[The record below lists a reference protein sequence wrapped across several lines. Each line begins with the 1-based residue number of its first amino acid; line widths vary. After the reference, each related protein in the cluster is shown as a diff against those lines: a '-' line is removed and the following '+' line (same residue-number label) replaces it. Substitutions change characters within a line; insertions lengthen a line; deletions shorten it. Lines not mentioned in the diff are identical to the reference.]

1 MDTPRAA
8 VRRVATSWALIGV
21 GATAVLG
28 ATGFAYADLM
38 RAPAGETAA
47 FPSQIS
53 PPLNG
58 GTTTT
63 TSAKPSYAPK
73 THTRSGG
80 S

>member
-1 MDTPRAA
+1 M
-8 VRRVATSWALIGV
+8 ATSWALIGV
-21 GATAVLG
+21 GAAGVLG

-38 RAPAGETAA
+38 KAPAGETAA
-47 FPSQIS
+47 FPAQIT

-63 TSAKPSYAPK
+63 TSVKPSYSPK
-73 THTRSGG
+73 THTRSSG

>member
-1 MDTPRAA
+1 
-8 VRRVATSWALIGV
+8 VATSWALIGV

-38 RAPAGETAA
+38 KAPAGETAA
-47 FPSQIS
+47 FPSQIT

-58 GTTTT
+58 GTMT
-63 TSAKPSYAPK
+63 TSSVKPSYAPK
-73 THTRSGG
+73 THTRSGA

>member
-1 MDTPRAA
+1 MNTPRAA

-38 RAPAGETAA
+38 KAPAGETAA
-47 FPSQIS
+47 FPAQIT

-63 TSAKPSYAPK
+63 TSVKPSYAPK

>member
-1 MDTPRAA
+1 M
-8 VRRVATSWALIGV
+8 ATSWTLIGV
-21 GATAVLG
+21 GAVGVLG

-38 RAPAGETAA
+38 KAPAGETAA
-47 FPSQIS
+47 FPAHIT
-53 PPLNG
+53 PALNG

-63 TSAKPSYAPK
+63 TSVKPSYAPK